1 MNASSCRGRSL
12 FLILPNVL
20 SKGHLN
26 DVQIRINKMV
36 SKTEVWDIS
45 VLLAGKKLNVMKRNG
60 RTDGRSDV
68 LITGTDVSRPSAHY
82 DPIPSLPHFRDEMW
96 MPERNFYHRDIF
108 SISTTSR

>member
-1 MNASSCRGRSL
+1 MGYFCFTGREE
-12 FLILPNVL
+12 I
-20 SKGHLN
+20 
-26 DVQIRINKMV
+26 
-36 SKTEVWDIS
+36 
-45 VLLAGKKLNVMKRNG
+45 KRNETERTDE

-96 MPERNFYHRDIF
+96 MAERNFYHPDIF